1 MSKLTK
7 ILLPMTAVVTLLG
20 VTTSPALAAGE
31 PALPANDKLY
41 IVECD
46 TDVTELQLF
55 GLNPESGVPTEIGA
69 GAPGE
74 TYCGF
79 QGAQQPGSDWFYFF
93 NNASYLQRVDLIT
106 GVNETIAQFT
116 LNGNPYTNAYSLT
129 FGPDGTAYVLSYDD
143 LYTVNLDTA
152 VLTYLSS
159 PEFYDEYSGYPYAF
173 AYDYVTEKFYV
184 VEDGDGALYEL
195 TPSTGA
201 KVELA
206 YNDDYDVLSM
216 AFDAN
221 GDLWSNGEGDF
232 VSKVALSSF
241 GDSNAWQDSPNILVN
256 SVGLYSESLWVSPVF
271 TTPELPDTVV
281 TTPELPDTGLSISA
295 LVGVGA
301 LLLVVGVSIVAVRR
315 LT

>member
-1 MSKLTK
+1 MNNVTK
-7 ILLPMTAVVTLLG
+7 ILLSTTAVVTLLG
-20 VTTSPALAAGE
+20 VTTSPAVAAGG
-31 PALPANDKLY
+31 PALPANDKLF

-46 TDVTELQLF
+46 FDVTELQLF
-55 GLNPESGVPTEIGA
+55 GLNPETGLPTEIGA
-69 GAPGE
+69 GAPEE
-74 TYCGF
+74 TNCAF

-116 LNGNPYTNAYSLT
+116 LNGNTFTNAYSLT
-129 FGPDGTAYVLSYDD
+129 FGPDGTAYLLSYDD

-206 YNDDYDVLSM
+206 YNADYDVLSM

-232 VSKVALSSF
+232 VSKVALASF
-241 GDSNAWQDSPNILVN
+241 GNSDDWHDSPEILVD

-271 TTPELPDTVV
+271 TTPELPDT
-281 TTPELPDTGLSISA
+281 GLSVSA
-295 LVGVGA
+295 LVGMGA
-301 LLLVVGVSIVAVRR
+301 LLLVIGVSIVVVRR